1 MDFQHPLKEDI
12 QTLVQNLYQQ
22 KSHKEEKLSS
32 SLLVIKTEYQ
42 KVREQAEQILAK
54 LKEEKQLNSELQT
67 EIVVLKSEKTSLKN
81 SLKLNEEIIDKLKE
95 DSQQQFSDW
104 HKTKTKLESELKDLK
119 ERERAQKMQKQVEQL
134 LNQKKETSQQP
145 FP

>member
-22 KSHKEEKLSS
+22 KSQKEEKLSS
-32 SLLVIKTEYQ
+32 SLLAIKTEYQ

-95 DSQQQFSDW
+95 DS
-104 HKTKTKLESELKDLK
+104 
-119 ERERAQKMQKQVEQL
+119 KQ
-134 LNQKKETSQQP
+134 
-145 FP
+145 